1 MEISAKAVLFA
12 LLGVVGIVFIVV
24 WVREARRAR
33 APGARVWPSP
43 LHLVIG
49 FVTDFFDM
57 LGVGSFAT
65 TTSMYK
71 LGRVVPDEK
80 IPGTLNVGHAVPTFA
95 QAIISILV
103 VEVDMKTLALM
114 IAAAV
119 AGGWLGAGVVARWSR
134 RRVQVGMGALLFV
147 AAIVIVA
154 RLTKTVP
161 GGGDALGLEGAR
173 LAIGLAGNFVL
184 GALMMLGIG
193 LYAPCMILVALLGMN
208 AKTAYPI
215 MMGSCAFLMPA
226 ASVRFVRSGRYDL
239 RAALGLTLGG
249 TPAAIIAGLVVKSLP
264 VSAVNWL
271 VVGVVIYTAAAML
284 RSARAETPE
293 PATPS
298 TRSTP
303 SAPVNERRARCPI
316 IRCSARSRSTSFAR
330 TPRRRTASSAR
341 SAPRISSCWASAPS
355 SARASSCARRRPP
368 PTTRA
373 RR

>member
-12 LLGVVGIVFIVV
+12 LLGVVGIVFIAV

-33 APGARVWPSP
+33 VPGARVWPSS
-43 LHLVIG
+43 LQLVIG
-49 FVTDFFDM
+49 FVSDFLDT

-65 TTSMYK
+65 TTSMFK
-71 LGRVVPDEK
+71 LGGVVADEN

-95 QAIISILV
+95 EAVIFILV
-103 VEVDMKTLALM
+103 VDVEMKTLVLM

-119 AGGWLGAGVVARWSR
+119 AGAWLGAGVVAGWPR
-134 RRVQVGMGALLFV
+134 RRIQLGMGTLLFV
-147 AAIVIVA
+147 AAAIIVA

-193 LYAPCMILVALLGMN
+193 LYAPCMILVSLLGMN
-208 AKTAYPI
+208 ATTAFPI

-226 ASVRFVRSGRYDL
+226 ASIRFVRSGRYDL
-239 RAALGLTLGG
+239 RAALGLTLAG

-264 VSAVNWL
+264 VAAVNWL

-284 RSARAETPE
+284 RSARAETP
-293 PATPS
+293 APS
-298 TRSTP
+298 TKESLD
-303 SAPVNERRARCPI
+303 AQ
-316 IRCSARSRSTSFAR
+316 
-330 TPRRRTASSAR
+330 
-341 SAPRISSCWASAPS
+341 
-355 SARASSCARRRPP
+355 
-368 PTTRA
+368 
-373 RR
+373 